1 MTMPHETFDAAT
13 ATLRRGVNLVE
24 ASAGTGKTFAIAM
37 LVLRF
42 VTEFGLP
49 LPDILVVTFTKA
61 ATEELR
67 ERIRARLASARE
79 LLAEGQK
86 TEDRSQEPEYRS
98 QESEDERQET
108 DQHGRTAN
116 DAAGMT
122 ADGNAAQI
130 TDDQKTALLSS
141 DSYLLSP
148 DSCLLSPW
156 RQGLAERGIAEDL
169 ALQRLELALL
179 DMDLA
184 PVFTIHGFCQRML
197 QEQALESGQ
206 LFDFELIT
214 DVSGQRDEVIRDY
227 WRRTVYPLSPLHCA
241 LITHDFQTPDD
252 LAKSVEGA
260 ARKVA
265 RVEPPALT
273 VASALAL
280 FDAALGRFTDW
291 WRAHSRVLYPLL
303 EQAVSQGLFKKELS
317 EHFSDWWQQVD
328 TFLGGQSPHLPD
340 ALDFLAPHQI
350 KKALNGN
357 KFKTGGGQSGEA
369 KKQAFI
375 ASLPLPEE
383 ELADLSRARADVTLA
398 VRMGLI
404 NALATELSQTLRRRN
419 LLFFDDLIHQLAQGL
434 SSPQGPELRRI
445 LGNRYPVALID
456 EFQDTDDAQY
466 SIFSSLFAD
475 SSHYLYL
482 IGDPKQAIYTF
493 RGADIYSYFKARQQA
508 DIHLNLARNHRSHP
522 ALVEAVNHLFSR
534 REDAFAA
541 AELPYHPVQ
550 PAKGAEDG
558 RLLKGDQQLA
568 AMLYYDLDAD
578 PDSKDGRW
586 SSTRATARIIA
597 FIVAEI
603 SRLLRPDNP
612 IMLTAA
618 DQPPRP
624 LTASDIAILV
634 RSHKQGDR
642 FQAALA
648 RTGIPAVMAS
658 QQSVFATAECDQL
671 LLLMQALAA
680 PGDAALVKTA
690 LTSPWFGMDGAGW
703 YALWQDPAQA
713 DQWLNRFYDYHQL
726 WREQGFPAMMTRL
739 LEEEN
744 VLVTLAR
751 QPLAER
757 RIANIHHLL
766 ELIQEAAAEEAMGPD
781 KTLQWLHA
789 MQTTA
794 KTAARGPEETE
805 LRLESDEEAVTIIT
819 MHGAKGLEYPV
830 VFCPFLWQRRNSL
843 NSAGGCVICHD
854 PDKALVMDLGS
865 PDIEARREQALR
877 EELAEELRLAYVAL
891 TRARCRCYAFWAE
904 VKGHAASR
912 DSRHSALAWL
922 LSLEDGGA
930 FGERVPS
937 LQTADGAVVCNLLT
951 AEHDTPEPMHGHQT
965 ATENLAACS
974 FSGHNLHTDW
984 MLHSYSSLTAV
995 TTDRADGKSFD
1006 PAQSTE
1012 PDAPAANGATAVCP
1026 DLPDL
1031 PNLPNLPKGA
1041 AFGNVV
1047 HALLETIPFST
1058 LAGEL
1063 SANMNL
1069 LAAIRQQ
1076 CAWFG
1081 VDVNP
1086 GQLAAL
1092 LQKVVRTPLSATTNP
1107 PPFSLADLD
1116 QNATIREM
1124 PFYLRLQPGSTD
1136 QINDILAGSPAV
1148 TPVTPKVLQGYLT
1161 GFIDLVCCHQ
1171 GKYYIMD
1178 YKSNWLGDQLADYT
1192 GQGWPS
1198 AARARDAGQGR
1209 PSVAG
1214 ARDGA
1219 GATGGRETRPQRLE
1233 QAMAEHNYSLQYWLY
1248 TLMLHRYLPTV
1259 MENYDY
1265 ATHFGGVMYLF
1276 VRGMEPTQPGS
1287 GVYYDLPDLATLERL
1302 DRCLGRASSIP
1313 GARDTWPSMAGGRA
1327 SSIPGARDTGSSLA
1341 GGHASSIPGTHDTEP
1356 SLTGGHPDDGR
1367 SKP

>member
-24 ASAGTGKTFAIAM
+24 AGAGTGKTFAIAM

-42 VTEFGLP
+42 VTEFGIP

-86 TEDRSQEPEYRS
+86 AGDRRQEIGVRN
-98 QESEDERQET
+98 QKSEDGRQVT

-116 DAAGMT
+116 GIAGMT
-122 ADGNAAQI
+122 ADGGAAQI
-130 TDDQKTALLSS
+130 TDDQKTALLSP
-141 DSYLLSP
+141 DPCLLSP
-148 DSCLLSPW
+148 DSCLLSSTSCLLSPW

-206 LFDFELIT
+206 LFDFELTT
-214 DVSGQRDEVIRDY
+214 DASGPRDEVIRDY

-252 LAKSVEGA
+252 LAKSIGGA
-260 ARKVA
+260 AGRVA
-265 RVEPPALT
+265 RIEPQALST
-273 VASALAL
+273 ASALTRFDTAL
-280 FDAALGRFTDW
+280 SRFADW
-291 WRAHSRVLYPLL
+291 WRARAHLLRPLL
-303 EQAVSQGLFKKELS
+303 EEAIGRGQFKKELND
-317 EHFSDWWQQVD
+317 HFSDWWQQVD
-328 TFLGGQSPHLPD
+328 AFLGGHSPHLPE
-340 ALDFLAPHQI
+340 ALDFLAPHRI
-350 KKALNGN
+350 REALNGH

-369 KKQAFI
+369 KKQAFL
-375 ASLPLPEE
+375 STLPLPAE

-398 VRMGLI
+398 VRMGLV

-419 LLFFDDLIHQLAQGL
+419 LLFFDDLINQLARGL
-434 SSPQGPELRRI
+434 TGPQGPELRRI
-445 LGNRYPVALID
+445 IGNRYPVALID

-466 SIFSSLFAD
+466 SIFSSLFAGPA
-475 SSHYLYL
+475 HYLYL

-550 PAKGAEDG
+550 PAKGEEDG
-558 RLLKGDQQLA
+558 RLLQGDQQLA
-568 AMLYYDLDAD
+568 AMLYYALDAD
-578 PDSKDGRW
+578 PDSRDGRW
-586 SSTRATARIIA
+586 SSTRATARIIS

-603 SRLLRPDNP
+603 SRLLQPENP
-612 IMLTAA
+612 VMLTAA

-624 LTASDIAILV
+624 LVAGDIAILV

-713 DQWLNRFYDYHQL
+713 DHWLNRFYDYHQL

-744 VLVTLAR
+744 ILLTLAR

-766 ELIQEAAAEEAMGPD
+766 ELIQAAAAEEAMGPD
-781 KTLQWLHA
+781 KTLQWLRA
-789 MQTTA
+789 MKTTA
-794 KTAARGPEETE
+794 QTAARGPEETE

-830 VFCPFLWQRRNSL
+830 VFCPFLWRRGNSL
-843 NSAGGCVICHD
+843 NSARGCVICHD
-854 PDKALVMDLGS
+854 PDKALVLDLGS
-865 PDIEARREQALR
+865 PDFETRREQALR

-904 VKGHAASR
+904 VKGHAAGW

-922 LSLEDGGA
+922 LSLEDGDA

-937 LQTADGAVVCNLLT
+937 LQTADGAVVCNLIT
-951 AEHDTPEPMHGHQT
+951 AGHDTPEPMHGRQT

-974 FSGHNLHTDW
+974 FSGRNLHTDW

-995 TTDRADGKSFD
+995 TTDRPDGISFD
-1006 PAQSTE
+1006 PAQTTE
-1012 PDAPAANGATAVCP
+1012 PASLEANGATAAIP
-1026 DLPDL
+1026 DLPD
-1031 PNLPNLPKGA
+1031 LPKGA

-1047 HALLETIPFST
+1047 HALLETIAFST

-1136 QINDILAGSPAV
+1136 QINEILAGQPAV
-1148 TPVTPKVLQGYLT
+1148 TPVTTRVLQGYLT

-1178 YKSNWLGDQLADYT
+1178 YKSNWLGDQLADYAGQGRPSVDRT
-1192 GQGWPS
+1192 MDGERATAGQGWPS
-1198 AARARDAGQGR
+1198 VARARDAGQGR

-1233 QAMAEHNYSLQYWLY
+1233 QAMAEHNYGLQYWLY

-1259 MENYDY
+1259 LENYDY

-1287 GVYYDLPDLATLERL
+1287 GVYYDLPDPATLERL
-1302 DRCLGRASSIP
+1302 DRCLGR
-1313 GARDTWPSMAGGRA
+1313 GRA
-1327 SSIPGARDTGSSLA
+1327 SSIPARAVNSN
-1341 GGHASSIPGTHDTEP
+1341 
-1356 SLTGGHPDDGR
+1356 GR
-1367 SKP
+1367 SNP

>member
-79 LLAEGQK
+79 LLAEGQ
-86 TEDRSQEPEYRS
+86 ESEVRS
-98 QESEDERQET
+98 QESENGYGHDPAL
-108 DQHGRTAN
+108 TA
-116 DAAGMT
+116 
-122 ADGNAAQI
+122 
-130 TDDQKTALLSS
+130 
-141 DSYLLSP
+141 
-148 DSCLLSPW
+148 W

-206 LFDFELIT
+206 LFDFELTT
-214 DVSGQRDEVIRDY
+214 DPAKERDEVICDY
-227 WRRTVYPLSPLHCA
+227 WRRTVYPLSPLHCD
-241 LITHDFQTPDD
+241 LITHAFQTPAD
-252 LAKSVEGA
+252 LAKSVDGA
-260 ARKVA
+260 ARKVT
-265 RVEPPALT
+265 RVEPQALT
-273 VASALAL
+273 VPEALAR
-280 FDAALGRFTDW
+280 FDSAISRFADW
-291 WRAHSRVLYPLL
+291 WRARAHLLRPLL
-303 EQAVSQGLFKKELS
+303 EEATHQGQFKNELNRN
-317 EHFSDWWQQVD
+317 FSGWWQQVE
-328 TFLGGQSPHLPD
+328 TFLDGQSPHLPD
-340 ALDFLAPHQI
+340 VLDFLAPHRI
-350 KKALNGN
+350 KEALNGH
-357 KFKTGGGQSGEA
+357 KFRTGGGQSGEA

-375 ASLPLPEE
+375 ASLPLPEQ
-383 ELADLSRARADVTLA
+383 ELADLAQARSDVTLA
-398 VRMGLI
+398 LRVGLV
-404 NALATELSQTLRRRN
+404 NALATDLSRTLRRRN
-419 LLFFDDLIHQLAQGL
+419 LLFFDDLINQLAQGL
-434 SSPQGPELRRI
+434 TGPQGPELRRI
-445 LGNRYPVALID
+445 IGERYPAALID

-466 SIFSSLFAD
+466 AIFSGLFAGPA
-475 SSHYLYL
+475 HYLYL

-493 RGADIYSYFKARQQA
+493 RGADIYSYFKARQRA

-522 ALVEAVNHLFSR
+522 ALVEAVNHLFSLR
-534 REDAFAA
+534 GDAFAA
-541 AELPYHPVQ
+541 AELPYHPVR

-558 RLLKGDQQLA
+558 QLLKSGEHLA
-568 AMLYYDLDAD
+568 AMLYYGLDAD

-603 SRLLRPDNP
+603 SRLLRPASP
-612 IMLTAA
+612 VMLTAA

-624 LTASDIAILV
+624 LVAGDIAILV

-648 RTGIPAVMAS
+648 RAGIPAVMAS

-671 LLLMQALAA
+671 FQLMQALAA
-680 PGDAALVKTA
+680 PGDAALIKTA
-690 LTSPWFGMDGAGW
+690 LTSPWFGMNGAEW
-703 YALWQDPAQA
+703 YALWQDPARA
-713 DQWLNRFYDYHQL
+713 DYWLNRFYDYHQL

-744 VLVTLAR
+744 ILITLSR

-757 RIANIHHLL
+757 RIANIQHLL
-766 ELIQEAAAEEAMGPD
+766 ELIQAAATEEAMGPD

-789 MQTTA
+789 MKTTA

-830 VFCPFLWQRRNSL
+830 VFCPFLWQRGNYL
-843 NSAGGCVICHD
+843 GGAKGCVICHD

-865 PDIEARREQALR
+865 PDFEARREQALR

-904 VKGHAASR
+904 VKGHATSRNSR
-912 DSRHSALAWL
+912 DSALAWL
-922 LSLEDGGA
+922 LSLEEGGS
-930 FGERVPS
+930 FGERVLS
-937 LQTADGAVVCNLLT
+937 LQTADGSVVCEQLS
-951 AEHDTPEPMHGHQT
+951 AEHDTQEPVNGHRT
-965 ATENLAACS
+965 ATEKLAACT
-974 FSGHNLHTDW
+974 FTGRNLHTDW
-984 MLHSYSSLTAV
+984 MLHSYSSLTA
-995 TTDRADGKSFD
+995 DKGDKPDGQELPGLSESSGL
-1006 PAQSTE
+1006 A
-1012 PDAPAANGATAVCP
+1012 APSPLDVNNP
-1026 DLPDL
+1026 LPD
-1031 PNLPNLPKGA
+1031 LPKGA

-1063 SANMNL
+1063 TYE
-1069 LAAIRQQ
+1069 AAIRQQ

-1081 VDVNP
+1081 VEVSP

-1107 PPFSLADLD
+1107 APFSLADLD

-1124 PFYLRLQPGSTD
+1124 PFYLRLQAGSTD
-1136 QINDILAGSPAV
+1136 QINEILAGSPVV
-1148 TPVTPKVLQGYLT
+1148 TPVTSRVLQGYLT
-1161 GFIDLVCCHQ
+1161 GFIDLVCRHQ

-1178 YKSNWLGDQLADYT
+1178 YKSNWLGDQLADYA
-1192 GQGWPS
+1192 GQGRPS
-1198 AARARDAGQGR
+1198 VARAMDAGQGW

-1219 GATGGRETRPQRLE
+1219 GATGGRATRPQRLE
-1233 QAMAEHNYSLQYWLY
+1233 QAMAEHNYGLQYWLY

-1287 GVYYDLPDLATLERL
+1287 GVYYDLPDPATLERL
-1302 DRCLGRASSIP
+1302 DRCLGRALSIP
-1313 GARDTWPSMAGGRA
+1313 GARDTWPSMAGGHP
-1327 SSIPGARDTGSSLA
+1327 SSIPGARNTGSSLA
-1341 GGHASSIPGTHDTEP
+1341 GGH
-1356 SLTGGHPDDGR
+1356 PDDGR
-1367 SKP
+1367 GNP